1 MKLEVFGK
9 VRLEGTGFSRP
20 KPLLL
25 LTYLALQGAKER
37 RHLAVMFWTE
47 GEVQKRLGQLS
58 VVLNQLKKEGAA
70 GIIPDRPGLDPVFV
84 QLDCDVLDFVAAL
97 ERQDLER
104 ALDLYRGSFLHD
116 LGKPLLDLEVS
127 EELLDWILERREW
140 LAQKAQHA
148 LLELAE
154 TRLAQGQ
161 QHEARDL
168 AERAYNLPDAPQMEP
183 AVLSRLQHVLAQT
196 ESRLARNL
204 ESDLRSGFE
213 DLSAQ
218 AQRVYL
224 ALVLQ
229 AQPNLT
235 ITRNALKLGINE
247 ISLAREELILG
258 GLITSNTVVL
268 AAEMALRWL
277 EQHPSERIPL
287 LLALARATPPEQAF
301 TLYRQVHRS
310 THGFGG
316 AGDLP
321 RAKTAYIA
329 QAQDLMDRLQFAQ
342 TLEVLG
348 ELRAAEQVA
357 EADPEPQAR
366 FLEAYALERLGR
378 FKEALALTGDVVEEL
393 HSPNMV
399 ALRSVLLWRTGKS
412 DEAQAQAE
420 RAMHSG
426 LDWLWAKAT
435 ANNTLGYLALAQERF
450 LDAASSFNKA
460 ASLYLMAGEKNRWV
474 GSLNN
479 HAMALDELAQASQ
492 LQGQTPEKLEAMQ
505 TEAEQAYQQTLQAL
519 EQTGENPTLKARILL
534 NIGLLWEKRRQ
545 WDRAEAFYLEARE
558 QAERVGSL
566 DVSARLCL
574 NLGMVYLGQHKTL
587 EARASFSQAIGYAVQ
602 AGEYTIQGCAVGNLA
617 FLDNDP
623 DGIEVAIDLLRHSN
637 DLGDLGIYLQDLQ
650 TVLVSNT
657 EQALLENNPSKAQRL
672 LGKLNELYRL
682 LGMTRQAQLVSGV
695 QQALLGTHDVRAI
708 QDLLLDLSEQ
718 PTPQHVYSGFGND

>member
-1 MKLEVFGK
+1 MKLETFGK

-25 LTYLALQGAKER
+25 LTYLALEGAKER

-84 QLDCDVLDFVAAL
+84 QLDCDALEFVTAL
-97 ERQDLER
+97 ERHDLER

-116 LGKPLLDLEVS
+116 LGKPLVDLEVS

-140 LAQKAQHA
+140 LAQKAQIA
-148 LLELAE
+148 MLELAQV
-154 TRLAQGQ
+154 RLEHGRQR
-161 QHEARDL
+161 EARDL

-204 ESDLRSGFE
+204 ESDLRTGFE

-229 AQPNLT
+229 EQPNLT
-235 ITRNALKLGINE
+235 ITRNALQLTINE

-258 GLITSNTVVL
+258 GLITSNTTVL

-301 TLYRQVHRS
+301 TLYRQVYQS

-316 AGDLP
+316 AGDFP

-329 QAQDLMDRLQFAQ
+329 QAQDLMDRLQFAK
-342 TLEVLG
+342 TLELLS

-378 FKEALALTGDVVEEL
+378 FKEALALTDDVPEAL
-393 HSPNMV
+393 HTPNLV

-412 DEAQAQAE
+412 DEAQVLAE
-420 RAMHSG
+420 RAIHSG

-479 HAMALDELAQASQ
+479 HAMALDELAQSSQ
-492 LQGQTPEKLEAMQ
+492 LQGRSPEKLEVMQ

-519 EQTGENPTLKARILL
+519 EETGENPTLKARILL
-534 NIGLLWEKRRQ
+534 NIGLLWEKRKQ
-545 WDRAEAFYLEARE
+545 WDKAEEYYLDASEHADKANTLE
-558 QAERVGSL
+558 I
-566 DVSARLCL
+566 SARLQL

-587 EARASFSQAIGYAVQ
+587 EARTSFSKAIGYAVQ
-602 AGEYTIQGCAVGNLA
+602 AGEYIIQGCAVGNLA

-623 DGIEVAIDLLRHSN
+623 DGIEVAIDLLRHSD
-637 DLGDLGIYLQDLQ
+637 DLGDVAIYLKDLQ
-650 TVLVSNT
+650 TVLLSNT
-657 EQALLENNPSKAQRL
+657 EQALMENNPSKAHRL
-672 LGKLNELYRL
+672 LGKLNELYGL
-682 LGMTRQAQLVSGV
+682 LGMTRQAQLVADA
-695 QQALLGTHDVRAI
+695 QRTLLGTHDIRAI
-708 QDLLLDLSEQ
+708 QDLLFKLSEQ
-718 PTPQHVYSGFGND
+718 PTPQHV

>member
-1 MKLEVFGK
+1 MKLETFGK

-25 LTYLALQGAKER
+25 LSYLALEGAKER

-58 VVLNQLKKEGAA
+58 VVFNQLKKEGAA
-70 GIIPDRPGLDPVFV
+70 GIIPDKAGLDPVFV
-84 QLDCDVLDFVAAL
+84 QLDCDVLDFLAAL
-97 ERQDLER
+97 ERHDLEQ
-104 ALDLYRGSFLHD
+104 ALVLYKGSFLHD
-116 LGKPLLDLEVS
+116 LGKPLVDLEVS

-140 LAQKAQHA
+140 LAQKAQCT

-154 TRLAQGQ
+154 IRLEQGQ
-161 QHEARDL
+161 QREAREL
-168 AERAYNLPDAPQMEP
+168 AERAYNLPDTPQMEP
-183 AVLSRLQHVLAQT
+183 VVLSRLQHVLVKT

-204 ESDLRSGFE
+204 ELDLRTGFE
-213 DLSAQ
+213 DLSVQ

-229 AQPNLT
+229 TQPNLT
-235 ITRNALKLGINE
+235 ITRNALQISINE

-258 GLITSNTVVL
+258 GLITSNTVIL

-287 LLALARATPPEQAF
+287 LLSLARATPPEQAF
-301 TLYRQVHRS
+301 TLYRQVHQS

-329 QAQDLMDRLQFAQ
+329 EAQDLMDRLQFTEA
-342 TLEVLG
+342 LEVLS
-348 ELRAAEQVA
+348 ELRAAELIA
-357 EADPEPQAR
+357 EAEPEPQAR

-378 FKEALALTGDVVEEL
+378 FKEALVLTGDVAESQ

-399 ALRSVLLWRTGKS
+399 ALRSVLFWRTGKS
-412 DEAQAQAE
+412 GEAQAQAE
-420 RAMHSG
+420 RAVDSG

-435 ANNTLGYLALAQERF
+435 ANNTLGYLALSQEQF

-492 LQGQTPEKLEAMQ
+492 WQGQTPAELEAMQ
-505 TEAEQAYQQTLQAL
+505 TQAEQAYQQTLQAL

-534 NIGLLWEKRRQ
+534 NVGLLWEKRKH
-545 WDRAEAFYLEARE
+545 WDKAEAFYLEARE
-558 QAERVGSL
+558 LAEKVSSL

-574 NLGMVYLGQHKTL
+574 NLGMVYLGQQKTL

-602 AGEYTIQGCAVGNLA
+602 AGEFIIQGCAVGNLA

-623 DGIEVAIDLLRHSN
+623 DGIEVAIDLLRHSD
-637 DLGDLGIYLQDLQ
+637 DLGDLAIYLKDLQ
-650 TVLVSNT
+650 TVLLSNT
-657 EQALLENNPSKAQRL
+657 EQALLENNLSKAQRL
-672 LGKLNELYRL
+672 LGKLNELYGL
-682 LGMTRQAQLVSGV
+682 LAMTRQAQLVGDA
-695 QQALLGTHDVRAI
+695 QLALTGTHDVRAI
-708 QDLLLDLSEQ
+708 QDLLLKLSEQ
-718 PTPQHVYSGFGND
+718 PMPQHV